1 MPLVIF
7 LAAETWDGLPLELR
21 FLLVISVLNT
31 LSGFLVQEQ
40 EEPSLK
46 LNLKF

>member
-7 LAAETWDGLPLELR
+7 LAAETWDGLLLEPR
-21 FLLVISVLNT
+21 FSLVISVLST
-31 LSGFLVQEQ
+31 LLGFLVQEQ
-40 EEPSLK
+40 EEPFLR